1 MPRYAIASKFC
12 VFPLKY
18 MVELYILGR
27 GQVVR
32 RLILAQEIEG
42 SNPSVPAKKNC

>member
-1 MPRYAIASKFC
+1 M
-12 VFPLKY
+12 
-18 MVELYILGR
+18 GR

-42 SNPSVPAKKNC
+42 STPSVPAKTCTKAVDCNSL